1 MRCKI
6 NSRAIG
12 DMAIGPSCMFTF
24 RSPAFIK
31 LTRLGKQ
38 NKRLLYHLTAMG
50 IKLIP
55 YYFIIGITEVHRCCL
70 LTVPVF
76 KGCGIRKSP
85 INLKYA
91 HAITVISQLF
101 PIGIMKLQYLQYKH
115 L

>member
-1 MRCKI
+1 
-6 NSRAIG
+6 SRAIG

-55 YYFIIGITEVHRCCL
+55 YYFIIGITDVHRCCL
-70 LTVPVF
+70 LTVLVL

-85 INLKYA
+85 IDLKYSLG
-91 HAITVISQLF
+91 IVLISQPLSFGITLVHSF
-101 PIGIMKLQYLQYKH
+101 PS
-115 L
+115 